1 MSIQRYG
8 IFINETNKCLY
19 NMTKEEL
26 EGSRL
31 FQIMERL
38 LKREYPF
45 IKGLQMARDFA
56 NYARVLFLVAYVDLD
71 ELAEMYEFTFPSWRK
86 DDMSILYLSHFPLKA
101 SFELKKRL
109 TDLENEIE
117 ALVNSV
123 STNHHIPLEY
133 REIVRRSEGEDK
145 PYNFKV
151 FSVSKFIPVAQSI

>member
-1 MSIQRYG
+1 
-8 IFINETNKCLY
+8 
-19 NMTKEEL
+19 
-26 EGSRL
+26 
-31 FQIMERL
+31 
-38 LKREYPF
+38 
-45 IKGLQMARDFA
+45 MARDFA

>member
-1 MSIQRYG
+1 
-8 IFINETNKCLY
+8 
-19 NMTKEEL
+19 MTKEEL